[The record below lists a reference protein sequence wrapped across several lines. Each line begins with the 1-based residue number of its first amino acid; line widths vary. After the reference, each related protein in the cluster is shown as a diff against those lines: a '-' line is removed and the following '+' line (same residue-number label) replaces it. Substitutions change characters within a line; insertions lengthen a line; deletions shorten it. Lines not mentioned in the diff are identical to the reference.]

1 MEIERESGRDRV
13 VVVVV
18 VGLARPAPRDPNG
31 RPENERETEKYKE
44 KRKEK
49 KREMFSYVY
58 GHTQTIYTIYI
69 HVTYLNRYIPA
80 AVAAAEAAAV
90 ENDVTP

>member
-1 MEIERESGRDRV
+1 M
-13 VVVVV
+13 V
-18 VGLARPAPRDPNG
+18 VGGRLARPAPRDPNG
-31 RPENERETEKYKE
+31 CPENERETEKI
-44 KRKEK
+44 KRKRRKKK

-80 AVAAAEAAAV
+80 AVAAAAAEAAAV

>member
-1 MEIERESGRDRV
+1 VGEIGWWWWWWLGWHDLHRV
-13 VVVVV
+13 TRT
-18 VGLARPAPRDPNG
+18 GAQRM
-31 RPENERETEKYKE
+31 NEKPKK

>member
-1 MEIERESGRDRV
+1 
-13 VVVVV
+13 
-18 VGLARPAPRDPNG
+18 
-31 RPENERETEKYKE
+31 
-44 KRKEK
+44 
-49 KREMFSYVY
+49 MFSYVY